1 MLSTFYEVV
10 TGREPV
16 MLRAYLL
23 AVLVQMLA
31 VNTLA
36 EFGYLTVNVPPSF
49 GLITCCAGFVY
60 GIGMVLAVGCAGA
73 VFYRAGE
80 GKLDYLY
87 VVAAF
92 TLSAWFSNNWLAGP
106 IHSFSHSRG
115 LSTTLH
121 DALTIDRIL
130 LIVFV
135 IVAGILWFIR
145 GNNLAYKGG
154 WTWPTTGVCIGLI
167 GTAAWTV
174 RALDGKPFGLG
185 TMQGSDEFASLLL
198 EGDLSAINGSL
209 LMVLGIPLGSFIASR
224 MNGTSPGRP
233 LSSKRIGM
241 ALAGGLLMGI
251 SASLAA
257 GDNVLHG
264 LSGVPILAVSSLSF
278 MPFVILG
285 IWAGVKL
292 GWIK

>member
-1 MLSTFYEVV
+1 MFSTFYEVV

-31 VNTLA
+31 VNALA
-36 EFGYLTVNVPPSF
+36 EFGYLSVSVPPSF
-49 GLITCCAGFVY
+49 GLVTCIAGFIY

-106 IHSFSHSRG
+106 VHAFSRSKG

-121 DALTIDRIL
+121 HALTIDRL
-130 LIVFV
+130 LVVIIVV
-135 IVAGILWFIR
+135 VAGVLWSIR
-145 GNNLAYKGG
+145 GQNHAYKGG
-154 WTWPTTGVCIGLI
+154 WNWTTTGLCIGVI

-198 EGDLSAINGSL
+198 EWDRSAVNGSL

-224 MNGTSPGRP
+224 LNGRSPARP
-233 LSSKRIGM
+233 FGSKRIRL
-241 ALAGGLLMGI
+241 ALAGGLLMGV

-285 IWAGVKL
+285 IWTGVKL
-292 GWIK
+292 KWIE

>member
-31 VNTLA
+31 VNALA
-36 EFGYLTVNVPPSF
+36 AVGYLTVNVPPSF
-49 GLITCCAGFVY
+49 GLITCIAGFVY

-73 VFYRAGE
+73 VFYRVGE

-87 VVAAF
+87 VVATF
-92 TLSAWFSNNWLAGP
+92 TLSAWFSNNWLARP
-106 IHSFSHSRG
+106 VHSFFHSKG

-121 DALTIDRIL
+121 DALTVDRIL
-130 LIVFV
+130 LILIVV
-135 IVAGILWFIR
+135 IAGVLWSIR
-145 GNNLAYKGG
+145 GQVHAYKGG
-154 WTWPTTGVCIGLI
+154 WTWPTTGLCIGVI

-209 LMVLGIPLGSFIASR
+209 LMVVGIPLGSFIASR
-224 MNGTSPGRP
+224 ANGTSPGRP
-233 LSSKRIGM
+233 FSSKRIRH
-241 ALAGGLLMGI
+241 ALAGGLLMGL

-257 GDNVLHG
+257 GDNILHG

>member
-1 MLSTFYEVV
+1 MFSTFYEVV
-10 TGREPV
+10 AGREPV

-23 AVLVQMLA
+23 AVLVQMLL
-31 VNTLA
+31 VNALA
-36 EFGYLTVNVPPSF
+36 EFGYLNVHVPPYF
-49 GLITCCAGFVY
+49 GLVTIIAGFVF

-80 GKLDYLY
+80 GKLDYLS

-92 TLSAWFSNNWLAGP
+92 ALSAWFSNDWLASP
-106 IHSFSHSRG
+106 IQKFSHSKG

-121 DALTIDRIL
+121 HALTVDRL
-130 LIVFV
+130 LLAVIIV
-135 IVAGILWFIR
+135 VAIILWIIR
-145 GNNLAYKGG
+145 GQNRSYEGG
-154 WTWPTTGVCIGLI
+154 WKWSTTGLCIGLI
-167 GTAAWTV
+167 GTVAWTV

-185 TMQGSDEFASLLL
+185 TMQGSDGLASLLL

-209 LMVLGIPLGSFIASR
+209 LMLLGIPLGSFIASR
-224 MNGTSPGRP
+224 THGKSPGRP
-233 LSSKRIGM
+233 LGSKRIGF
-241 ALAGGLLMGI
+241 ALAGGVLMGI

-278 MPFVILG
+278 VLFVFLG
-285 IWAGVKL
+285 VWTGVKL
-292 GWIK
+292 NWFS